1 MQVGVENSKYK
12 LGWNHLSVGQD
23 EEGDMTKPPNTTDL
37 RSKPSAIVGP
47 SAFLTLAVPIVG
59 LIAALLSGSL
69 LLLNYVHVLIA
80 GTWTGIDLFMGLVM
94 SRVMRGLS
102 PQSRVEVIKKLVP
115 MMLFFMP
122 GLASVGITAGIYLAG
137 RLGLDFFSTPIIM
150 AILIVVILSVQGFGL
165 ILPNEV
171 RVLLELRKANP
182 NTEKVVKLG
191 MRNIYF
197 DGSQTIFQIAIVF
210 VMAYLAVV

>member
-1 MQVGVENSKYK
+1 
-12 LGWNHLSVGQD
+12 
-23 EEGDMTKPPNTTDL
+23 MTKPPSTTNL
-37 RSKPSAIVGP
+37 GSKAGAIVGS
-47 SAFLTLAVPIVG
+47 SAYLTLAVPIVA
-59 LIAALLSGSL
+59 LIVALLSGSL

-102 PQSRVEVIKKLVP
+102 PQSRAEVIKKLVP

-122 GLASVGITAGIYLAG
+122 ELASVGITAGVYLAS
-137 RLGLDFFSTPIIM
+137 RMGLSFFITPIIT
-150 AILIVVILSVQGFGL
+150 AIIIVVILSVQGFGL

-171 RVLLELRKANP
+171 RVLLELRKSNP

-197 DGSQTIFQIAIVF
+197 AGSQTIFQIIMIF
-210 VMAYLAVV
+210 VMAYLAVM

>member
-1 MQVGVENSKYK
+1 
-12 LGWNHLSVGQD
+12 
-23 EEGDMTKPPNTTDL
+23 MTKPSSTENL
-37 RSKPSAIVGP
+37 GNKASAIVGP
-47 SAFLTLAVPIVG
+47 SAYLTLAVPIVA
-59 LIAALLSGSL
+59 LIVALLSGSL

-102 PQSRVEVIKKLVP
+102 PQSRAEVIKKLVP

-137 RLGLDFFSTPIIM
+137 RLGLSFFSAPIII
-150 AILIVVILSVQGFGL
+150 AIIIVVILSVQGFGL

-197 DGSQTIFQIAIVF
+197 AGSQTIFQISIVF

>member
-1 MQVGVENSKYK
+1 
-12 LGWNHLSVGQD
+12 
-23 EEGDMTKPPNTTDL
+23 MTKLPITTT
-37 RSKPSAIVGP
+37 PSSRPGAIVGP
-47 SAFLTLAVPIVG
+47 SAFLTLAVPIVA
-59 LIAALLSGSL
+59 LIVALLSGSL

-102 PQSRVEVIKKLVP
+102 QQSRVEVIKKLVP

-137 RLGLDFFSTPIIM
+137 RLGLSFFSTPIIV
-150 AILIVVILSVQGFGL
+150 AIILVVILSVQGFGL

-197 DGSQTIFQIAIVF
+197 AGSQTIFQIIMIF
-210 VMAYLAVV
+210 VMAYLAVM

>member
-1 MQVGVENSKYK
+1 
-12 LGWNHLSVGQD
+12 
-23 EEGDMTKPPNTTDL
+23 MTKPPGTSTSTS
-37 RSKPSAIVGP
+37 RASPIVGP
-47 SAFLTLAVPIVG
+47 SAFLTLAVPVVA

-102 PQSRVEVIKKLVP
+102 PQSRVEVIKKLAP

-137 RLGLDFFSTPIIM
+137 RLGLSFSSTPIII
-150 AILIVVILSVQGFGL
+150 AIVIVVILSVQGFGL

-197 DGSQTIFQIAIVF
+197 AGSQTIFQISIVF

>member
-1 MQVGVENSKYK
+1 MI
-12 LGWNHLSVGQD
+12 
-23 EEGDMTKPPNTTDL
+23 KPPNTTDL

-182 NTEKVVKLG
+182 NTEKIVKLG

-197 DGSQTIFQIAIVF
+197 AGSQTIFQIAIVF

>member
-1 MQVGVENSKYK
+1 
-12 LGWNHLSVGQD
+12 
-23 EEGDMTKPPNTTDL
+23 MTKPAGTSTLASRASP
-37 RSKPSAIVGP
+37 IVGP
-47 SAFLTLAVPIVG
+47 SAYLTLAVPVVA

-102 PQSRVEVIKKLVP
+102 PQSRVEVIKELVP

-137 RLGLDFFSTPIIM
+137 RLGLSFSSTPIII
-150 AILIVVILSVQGFGL
+150 AIVIVVILSVQGFGL

-197 DGSQTIFQIAIVF
+197 AGSQTIFQISIVF
-210 VMAYLAVV
+210 VMAYLAVM

>member
-1 MQVGVENSKYK
+1 
-12 LGWNHLSVGQD
+12 
-23 EEGDMTKPPNTTDL
+23 MTKPPGTSTSTS
-37 RSKPSAIVGP
+37 RASPIVGP
-47 SAFLTLAVPIVG
+47 SAFLTLAVPVVA

-102 PQSRVEVIKKLVP
+102 PQSRVEVIKRLVP

-137 RLGLDFFSTPIIM
+137 RLGLSFSSTPIII
-150 AILIVVILSVQGFGL
+150 AIVIVVILSVQGFGL

-197 DGSQTIFQIAIVF
+197 AGSQTIFQISIVF

>member
-1 MQVGVENSKYK
+1 
-12 LGWNHLSVGQD
+12 
-23 EEGDMTKPPNTTDL
+23 MTKPPSTKNL
-37 RSKPSAIVGP
+37 ASKASAIVGP
-47 SAFLTLAVPIVG
+47 SAYLTLAVPIVA
-59 LIAALLSGSL
+59 LIVALLSGSL

-102 PQSRVEVIKKLVP
+102 PQSRAEVIKKLVP

-137 RLGLDFFSTPIIM
+137 RMGLSFFSTPIII
-150 AILIVVILSVQGFGL
+150 AIIIVVILSVQGFGL

-197 DGSQTIFQIAIVF
+197 AGSQTIFQIAIVF

>member
-1 MQVGVENSKYK
+1 
-12 LGWNHLSVGQD
+12 
-23 EEGDMTKPPNTTDL
+23 MTKL
-37 RSKPSAIVGP
+37 PSTRTPSSRPGAIVGP
-47 SAFLTLAVPIVG
+47 SAFLTLAVPIVA
-59 LIAALLSGSL
+59 LIVALLSGSL

-122 GLASVGITAGIYLAG
+122 GLASVGITAGIYLASRMG
-137 RLGLDFFSTPIIM
+137 ISFYITPIIT
-150 AILIVVILSVQGFGL
+150 AIIIVVILSVQGFGL

-197 DGSQTIFQIAIVF
+197 AGSQTIFQIIMIF
-210 VMAYLAVV
+210 VMAYLAVM

>member
-1 MQVGVENSKYK
+1 
-12 LGWNHLSVGQD
+12 
-23 EEGDMTKPPNTTDL
+23 MTKPLATST
-37 RSKPSAIVGP
+37 SKPSAIVGP
-47 SAFLTLAVPIVG
+47 SAFLTLAVPVVA

-80 GTWTGIDLFMGLVM
+80 ATWTGIDLFMGLVM

-102 PQSRVEVIKKLVP
+102 PQSRVEVIRKLVP

-137 RLGLDFFSTPIIM
+137 RLGLSFSSTPIIT
-150 AILIVVILSVQGFGL
+150 AIVIVVILSVQGFGL

-197 DGSQTIFQIAIVF
+197 AGSQTIFQISIVF
-210 VMAYLAVV
+210 VMAYLAVM

>member
-1 MQVGVENSKYK
+1 V
-12 LGWNHLSVGQD
+12 SVAQY
-23 EEGDMTKPPNTTDL
+23 EEGHVTKPPSTTTL
-37 RSKPSAIVGP
+37 AGKAGAIVGP
-47 SAFLTLAVPIVG
+47 GAYVTLAVPIVA

-69 LLLNYVHVLIA
+69 LLLNFVHVLIA

-102 PQSRVEVIKKLVP
+102 PQSRAEIIKKLVP

-137 RLGLDFFSTPIIM
+137 SLGLSFFSTPLII
-150 AILIVVILSVQGFGL
+150 AIIIVVILSVQGFGL

-182 NTEKVVKLG
+182 DTEKVVKLG

-197 DGSQTIFQIAIVF
+197 AGSQTIFQISMIF
-210 VMAYLAVV
+210 VMAYLAVM

>member
-1 MQVGVENSKYK
+1 
-12 LGWNHLSVGQD
+12 
-23 EEGDMTKPPNTTDL
+23 MTKPPGTLTSTS
-37 RSKPSAIVGP
+37 RASPIVGP
-47 SAFLTLAVPIVG
+47 SAFLTLAVPVVA

-102 PQSRVEVIKKLVP
+102 PQSRVEVIKRLVP

-137 RLGLDFFSTPIIM
+137 RLGLSFSSTPIII
-150 AILIVVILSVQGFGL
+150 AIVIVVILSVQGFGL

-197 DGSQTIFQIAIVF
+197 AGSQTIFQISIVF

>member
-1 MQVGVENSKYK
+1 
-12 LGWNHLSVGQD
+12 
-23 EEGDMTKPPNTTDL
+23 MTKLPNTTTL
-37 RSKPSAIVGP
+37 ASKDSAIIGL
-47 SAFLTLAVPIVG
+47 SSYLTLAVPIIA

-122 GLASVGITAGIYLAG
+122 GLASVGITAGIYLANRMG
-137 RLGLDFFSTPIIM
+137 ISFYITPIIV
-150 AILIVVILSVQGFGL
+150 AIIIVVILSVQGFGL

-191 MRNIYF
+191 MRNIYYA
-197 DGSQTIFQIAIVF
+197 GSQTIFQIIMIF
-210 VMAYLAVV
+210 VMAYLAVM